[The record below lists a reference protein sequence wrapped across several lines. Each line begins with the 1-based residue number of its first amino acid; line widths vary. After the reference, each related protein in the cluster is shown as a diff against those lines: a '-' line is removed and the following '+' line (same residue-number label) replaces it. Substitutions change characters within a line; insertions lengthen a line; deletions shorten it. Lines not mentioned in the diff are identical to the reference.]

1 MYEIVHKIILPIAAL
16 WFSMNEGKYA
26 LTFRYV
32 LRKLLSF
39 QILDLFRIAHQTMTK
54 LTESH
59 SSCSFQFSFV
69 SKITK

>member
-1 MYEIVHKIILPIAAL
+1 MYEIVHEIILPIAAL
-16 WFSMNEGKYA
+16 WFSMNEGKYT
-26 LTFRYV
+26 LTFRCV
-32 LRKLLSF
+32 LLRKLLSF
-39 QILDLFRIAHQTMTK
+39 RILFRIAHQTLTE